1 MNQSSSTSNP
11 VAPQAVYRMNQIAHY
26 AGVIQFALGSAAL
39 AD

>member
-1 MNQSSSTSNP
+1 MNQSNGAS
-11 VAPQAVYRMNQIAHY
+11 APEAEFRLNQIAHY